1 MKKLLKDIRENNILI
16 DVVDGKLNVFSNNNI
31 DPLLLAAIREHK
43 AELIRFLTDN
53 AGEELTQVIPVA
65 AEQADY
71 PLSSGQRRLWGLS
84 QQQEGSRAYNMPGI
98 YKLTGELNI
107 PAIEASFQ
115 LLVQRHEILRT
126 GFVENSEG
134 SVRQVIHAAA
144 NIPSFIEYYDLTHS
158 GAPTLDALLDELI
171 HTGFLLAEPPLLR
184 AGVYHTAEKEWVF
197 ACVMHHIVSDGR
209 SMVVL
214 INELLQCY
222 QAFVKGETPVLEPL
236 AMQYKD
242 YAVWQEQQINNNSV
256 AADKN
261 YWLEQFS
268 GPLPI
273 LALATDQ
280 PRPQIRTFNGGV
292 ISLMID
298 ADVSRNFKAICKQE
312 GATVYMGIV
321 AAVKTLLYR
330 YTGQTDI
337 ITGSPVVGRQHEE
350 LLSQIGFYVNTLAL
364 RTQLDAKNNFMN
376 LLGAV
381 RQHVLDGF
389 AHQDYP
395 FDELINHLQQ
405 QWDLSRNPLFDVMVV
420 YRDGEFE
427 QLVTKGGAGTLEVLP
442 YPQPASDSSKF
453 DLTFTVAPQEDTF
466 LLEIE
471 YNSDL
476 YVADTVTHMAEH
488 LIGIMRAIALAPA
501 TPLWQLDYLSKSEK
515 ELFISTYNNTL
526 TDYPPTVIPVF
537 EEQVALTPDHIALV
551 FEEKELSYRELN
563 SQANALA
570 DFLKIQPGE
579 RVGIQLERSE
589 WLIISILAVL
599 KSGGAY
605 VPVDASYPADRIEY
619 IIKDSGCKRVIDEA
633 VILEFKEGKYSTS
646 NPLPVG
652 KADDLAYILYTS
664 GSTGTPKGVMIPQK
678 GITRL
683 VKNTNYVS
691 LTEKDILLSTGAVS
705 FDATTFEYW
714 GMLLNGGR
722 LVLCSQDTLL
732 DPVQLSATIAKHRV
746 NMMWFTAGWLNQLV
760 DTDIA
765 IFKGLRTL
773 LAGGDK
779 LSPAHIISLKTHY
792 PELVVINGYGPT
804 ENTTFSLTA
813 RLDDPASGIPLGK
826 PISNSTVY
834 ILDAQQQLVPAG
846 VIGEICVGGDGISL
860 GYLHAPLLTG
870 EKFIADPF
878 RPGSRIFRTG
888 DHGRWNRDGNIEFI
902 GRIDDQ
908 VKVRGYRIELSEIE
922 LALQQYPGLTDVVV
936 TAIASADGDKQ
947 LVAYVVSLQNLEIA
961 ALRAYLSNMLPAYMV
976 PGYYVQLDALPLTS
990 NGKVDRKALPAPDAS
1005 GLATGVEYIAARNQ
1019 TETLL
1024 LSIWEEILGRTG
1036 ISVKDNFFDLGG
1048 HSLKATRLTGQIAK
1062 LFHVKMGLK
1071 EVFTH
1076 PVLENQAGW
1085 IAAAVQTDFAHVP
1098 VAPLMVDYPLS
1109 SAQRRL
1115 WVLGQFEEGSAAYNI
1130 PASCVL
1136 TGALDVAALQR
1147 SFEELVERHEVLR
1160 TVFRENSAGE
1170 VRQLVLAKDSPGY
1183 EIIIHDH
1190 FSGSALVEEQQAVFD
1205 LSNGPLLRASLYY
1218 IQENKWVFSYV
1229 MHHIISD
1236 GWSMGILIREL
1247 MERYQVHASGSSD
1260 GGRAALRI
1268 QYKDYAVWQQEQLA
1282 SAVTQAH
1289 RAYWLD
1295 QFSGRLPVL
1304 DLVGDLPR
1312 PAIKT
1317 YNGGH
1322 VEKVLDASVT
1332 ARLQALLQAQGNT
1345 LFMGLLSAVNALL
1358 YRYTGQEDIVI
1369 GGAVAGREHADVE
1382 DQIGFYVNTLAFR
1395 TRFEGSGS
1403 FNELLKRVKDVTL
1416 RGYEHQAYPFD
1427 ELVEQLDL
1435 PRDLSRSPLFDVML
1449 ILQNNERTVLDGS
1462 FSGIHINIEESAG
1475 GSSKFDLLFNFTEL
1489 TDGLRLRLIYNS
1501 DVFSAVMAGR
1511 LADHFMQLLQAL
1523 VTTPALPVSQLNYM
1537 GSREKTA
1544 LLEAGNI
1551 RLEADRNDLT
1561 IVDLFLASVK
1571 NFPDKTAIIFD
1582 NKSLSYQQLDELSN
1596 QFAHFLKDEH
1606 DVAHGDLVGI
1616 HLSRSEWVLVAIL
1629 GVLKVGAAYVP
1640 IDPEYPKE
1648 RIDFILSD
1656 SQCKVLVA
1664 EQTLAQFIND
1674 QQSYNLTIPEQIY
1687 SLSDLAYVIYTSGS
1701 TGTPKGVMVQH
1712 QSLVSYLYAITGTY
1726 SLNQDDKI
1734 LQLANFAFDASVE
1747 QVFISLLSGATL
1759 VVADKVLGA
1768 ELTNFIA
1775 HHQVTHVHAVPA
1787 LLSQIDFSSLSSLKR
1802 VVSAGDICPASLLD
1816 NIHENISFY
1825 NKYGPTETTV
1835 SATIYKADRNLVSAV
1850 PVGKPVSNS
1859 TVYILDGQQ
1868 QLVPVDVAGE
1878 ICIGGY
1884 GVSMGYLNRPV
1895 LNAEKFIADPFRPGN
1910 LMFRTGD
1917 YGRWNQQGNIELIG
1931 RIDDQV
1937 KVRGHRIELGEIEQA
1952 LQQYPGLS
1960 AVVVTAIPTAD
1971 GDKQLAAYLVST
1983 QMQEVSLLRSFLSE
1997 RLPAYMIP
2005 AYYVHLPALPLTPNG
2020 KVDRKALPAPEVA
2033 GLATGVEYMAPRNRT
2048 ETLLLSVWEEVLGR
2062 TGISVRDNFF
2072 DLGGH
2077 SLKATRLTAQIA
2089 KLFNVKMSLKD
2100 VFTHPVLESQAAW
2113 IATAVQIVYAH
2124 VPPAPVSEDYP
2135 LSSAQRRLW
2144 VLGQFEEGSAAYNIP
2159 GTCVLKGVLDVAA
2172 LQRSFEELVER
2183 HEVLRTVFKEN
2194 SAGEVRQVVLAKDS
2208 PGYEIIIHDHF
2219 SGPAL
2224 TEEQQTA
2231 FDLSNGP
2238 LLRASLY
2245 HMQENEWVFS
2255 YVMHHIISDGWSMG
2269 ILIRE
2274 LMDRY
2279 QVHTGGLSP
2288 DRVPLRV
2295 QYKDYAVWQQHQLE
2309 TTLMQEHQAYWLE
2322 QLRGR
2327 LPVLDLMGDHARP
2340 AVKTYNGGSIDVS
2353 FEPFLTTRLNAL
2365 LRRQGSTLFMGLLSA
2380 VNALLYRYTGQ
2391 DDIIIG
2397 GAVAGREHADLEDQI
2412 GFYVNTLAFRTRFDG
2427 NGSYKD
2433 LLSKVQDVTLK
2444 GYEHQSYPFDTL
2456 VEELDLPRDL
2466 SRNPLFDVMLILQN
2480 NERTVLEGSFSGL
2493 QISSGELNSSSSK
2506 FDLVF
2511 TFAETAEGLHLHLD
2525 YNSDIFNR
2533 DTALRM
2539 ADHFKTLLSA
2549 VVSNP
2554 DLSLNKLN
2562 YIEAAERIQLLEA
2575 FNATTRDY
2583 PATRTLTSLYEEQV
2597 SKTPDRIALE
2607 CVGRSFRYD
2616 ELNRQANRLGH
2627 YLREKRGVSET
2638 ELVGIQLPRDE
2649 RIVVAML
2656 GVLKAGAGCVPVD
2669 PEYPAERIAYMFA
2682 SGGCEVVID
2691 EAFWTTFVHEQ
2702 AAYAD
2707 TDLNITADP
2716 SNLCYIIYTSGSTGQ
2731 PKGCM
2736 LEHRGVINHLYSK
2749 INELSLTA
2757 TDVICHTS
2765 ALHFVGGIWQLWAP
2779 LVTGG
2784 RVILCDKDTLTNMDA
2799 LLATAHASGS
2809 RILEII
2815 PSQLNEYLAQEGSFD
2830 AGAVEILILTGEKLT
2845 PHFVEKCYGS
2855 NEDLTILNTYGQT
2868 ESSDVTTSYIIPRS
2882 SQHDKVLVGK
2892 PIQNTSHYILSANG
2906 ELCGI
2911 GVAGEIFTTGAGTCR
2926 GYINQEELTA
2936 QSFVELPYA
2945 PGKKV
2950 YRTGDLGRWLADG
2963 NIEYIG
2969 RRDEQV
2975 KIRGHRIEPAE
2986 IERVLET
2993 YAGVEKAVVLLDGGQ
3008 LVAFIISHSEDLAAS
3023 ALRAYLASRLPS
3035 PMVPSRYVVLDQL
3048 PLLLNG
3054 KLDRSALLRLGGQ
3067 ELNTADVYVAATNE
3081 TESKLITLWE
3091 QILQR
3096 RPIGIQDNFFDLGG
3110 HSLKA
3115 TRLISQIYRTFEVKI
3130 LLKDIFRLP
3139 VLSDQA
3145 AWIAQSVRTSFTDIP
3160 VIPIQ
3165 ADYPLSS
3172 SQHRLWVLSQQE
3184 AINITF
3190 NISDTC
3196 LFEGELDTDT
3206 LQSSFASLLE
3216 RHEILRTVFI
3226 QNDEGEIRQQ
3236 IKPLSA
3242 LDCKIALYNL
3252 QGEANPA
3259 SAAAKQMQA
3268 SMVQPFNLV
3277 HGPLVYAA
3285 LFQVAANQWIFFYMV
3300 HHIISD
3306 GWSMNILIN
3315 ELLLLYNANVS
3326 GALSPLAPLRIQYK
3340 DYSSW
3345 QQNQLTTGKF
3355 EKHKNYWLQQLRS
3368 PLPVLH
3374 FPYDQPRPA
3383 IITHHGRLVNRR
3395 INAKITEQLNAF
3407 CRKEEGTLFMGLLAA
3422 VNLLLYSYTGQE
3434 DLIVGTPIAGREHH
3448 ALEDQI
3454 GFYIN
3459 TLALRTAIK
3468 GADHFRTYFDHIK
3481 SLTLNAYEYQLY
3493 PFDELVNN
3501 LHIKQDPSRN
3511 VLFDAMLLLQ
3521 NFDKIQEN
3529 GYNMEGVN
3537 IKKYSGGEHVVS
3549 KYDITFYFTE
3559 KGDELDINIEY
3570 NTALFYRDTVE
3581 LIGERL
3587 EKILVAISNHAD
3599 LSIDQL
3605 TGISM
3610 HKDLPLLEKRVTA
3623 DVRINCTEHQKR
3635 IWFIEQF
3642 EKGFLY
3648 ESSPLYHNLPLIVKL
3663 SANPAV
3669 ELLNERIRQV
3679 LAAHPILG
3687 TLIEVENNEP
3697 FQVLKDAPF
3706 DGVEQYRVKEE
3717 QELLDIVNKPFDIK
3731 NGPLF
3736 RFALVS
3742 KEDTSLL
3749 VIVAQS
3755 LIADRASLRILA
3767 DEIMQPGPVV
3777 NDGLKYADYTLW
3789 QNALSDRDLEEY
3801 NFYWKK
3807 KLMHAPVL
3815 LLDTDVRREHIHIY
3829 EAGFCELTLPA
3840 ATTHKVTSSGSPAY
3854 MLLLSAFN
3862 VLLSKYTGS
3871 EDLVIGT
3878 LYENREN
3885 ATRQSIVGP
3894 IANLLT
3900 LRNEVPSNIRFSELL
3915 SQVSTDYA
3923 NSVHAAVVP
3932 FEKVVLSVNPGK
3944 DMSRTA
3950 LFDIMIHYEEGQD
3963 DVIETNYGNGKY
3975 DLNLL
3980 ITHNDGFRLH
3990 LTYNKKYFKH
4000 TTVTRLLQHYAAIVN
4015 CVAGDLDLPIDQ
4027 INYLSEA
4034 EERELLQSDQT
4045 PVSYPHDKT
4054 IVTLFEE
4061 QVARTPDNIA
4071 VVAGEHAVTY
4081 RELNSAANQV
4091 AHYLKSRYNIHR
4103 DDLVGVQLDR
4113 EEWMIIALLGILKAG
4128 GAYVPID
4135 PAYPQERID
4144 YIRNDSQC
4152 RIVID
4157 AAALELFKAEA
4168 EQYPTSNPHA
4178 VNRPEDLAYVI
4189 YTSGT
4194 TGKPKGT
4201 LIEHRNVVRLF
4212 ITDRPLF
4219 EFTPDDVW
4227 TMFHSYCF
4235 DFSVWE
4241 MYGALLFGGK
4251 LVMVPVMVA
4260 KDSQAFVALLQKEQ
4274 VTILNQTPS
4283 SFYNLIKAEA
4293 ESPEKMLG
4301 IRHVIFGGEALSP
4314 GKLASWKERY
4324 PDTKLINM
4332 YGITETTVHVT
4343 YKEIGEE
4350 EIKND
4355 ISNIG
4360 KPIPTLRCYVMDA
4373 QQRLQPVG
4381 IWGEL
4386 YVGGDGLSRGY
4397 LNREELTRQRFIPG
4411 LLAHEDRLYR
4421 SGDRVR
4427 LLENGEMEYGG
4438 RMDQQVKVRGYRVEP
4453 GEIENV
4459 LRKQEGI
4466 TDAIV
4471 ITKKDNHDEV
4481 ALIAYIVNRGLLNV
4495 ALLRQELAVHLPAY
4509 MIPEHFV
4516 QLDHIPLTS
4525 NGKVDRKALPA
4536 PEASEISTGV
4546 EYIAPRNPIETQL
4559 LSVWEEVL
4567 GRTGISVKDNFF
4579 DLGGH
4584 SLKAT
4589 RLTGQIS
4596 KLFNVK
4602 MALKEVF
4609 THPVLESQAIWI
4621 AGAVQTA
4628 FAHVPLAA
4636 FAEDYP
4642 LSSAQRRLW
4651 VLGQFEEGSA
4661 AYNIPGS
4668 CILRGDLNVAALQ
4681 ESFGDLVARH
4691 EILRTVFR
4699 ENADGDVRQ
4708 VVLPVEAIGFRI
4720 DMHEGPEGLK
4730 EEYARPFDL
4739 SNGPLLRASLYHT
4752 KENEWVLS
4760 YVMHHII
4767 SDGWSMGILIRE
4779 LMDRYQVHV
4788 SGLDTTRTPLRVQY
4802 KDYAVWQQHQL
4813 ETTLMQDHRA
4823 YWLEQF
4829 SDRIPVLDLI
4839 GDHARPAVKTYNGG
4853 SIDVSF
4859 EPSLTTRLNALLRRQ
4874 DSTLFMGLLSA
4885 VNALLYRYTGQDDI
4899 IIGGA
4904 VAGREHADLED
4915 QIGFYVNTLAFRTRF
4930 DGNGS
4935 YKDLLSKVQ
4944 DVTLKGYEHQSYPFD
4959 TLVEEL
4965 DLPRDL
4971 SRNPLFDVM
4980 LILQNNEVNTM
4991 KGIGG
4996 LTGLSL
5002 DTFDE
5007 EEGTVS
5013 KFDLVFTFVETAEGL
5028 HLHLDY
5034 NSDIFNRDTALR
5046 MADHFKI
5053 LLSAAVSN
5061 PDLSLNKLNY
5071 IEAAERI
5078 QLLEAFNATTRDYPA
5093 TRTLTSL
5100 YEEQVSKT
5108 PDRIALECVGRS
5120 FRYDELN
5127 RQANRLGHY
5136 LREKRGVSETEL
5148 VGIQLPRDER
5158 IVVAMLGVLKAG
5170 AGCVPVDPEYPAE
5183 RIAYMFASGGCEV
5196 VIDEA
5201 FWTTFVHEQAAY
5213 ADTDLNITADPS
5225 NLCYIIYTSGSTG
5238 QPKGCM
5244 LEHRGVINHLYSKI
5258 NELSLT
5264 ATDVICHTSAL
5275 HFVGGIWQLWA
5286 PLVTGGRVILC
5297 DKDTLTNMDALL
5309 ATAHASGSRILEI
5322 IPSQLNEYLAQ
5333 EGSFDAGAVEILIL
5347 TGEKLTPHFV
5357 EKCYGSNE
5365 DLTILNTYGQTESS
5379 DVTTSYI
5386 IPRSSQHGKVLV
5398 GKPIQNTS
5406 HYILSA
5412 NGELC
5417 GIGVA
5422 GEIFTTGAG
5431 TCRGYINQE
5440 ELTSQSF
5447 VELPY
5452 APGKR
5457 VYRTGD
5463 LGRWL
5468 ADGNIEYIGRRDEQ
5482 VKIRGHRIEPAEI
5495 ERVLE
5500 TYAGVEKA
5508 VVLLDGGQL
5517 VAFIISH
5524 SEDLAAS
5531 ALRAYLASRLPSP
5544 MVPSRYVVL
5553 DQLPLLLNGKLDRS
5567 ALLRLGGQELN
5578 TSDVYVAATNETES
5592 KLITLW
5598 EQILQRQPI
5607 GIQDNFF
5614 DLGGHSLKATR
5625 LISQI
5630 YRTFEV
5636 KILLKDIFRLPVL
5649 SDQAAWIAQSVRTG
5663 FNAIPVVPEQA
5674 DYPLSSSQNRLYVLS
5689 QFEGGNIA
5697 YSISRVYVFEGELDV
5712 SSLQKSFEELLCR
5725 HEILRTVFRENT
5737 AGEVRQ
5743 VVLPVNGFEI
5753 NIHERLGAED
5763 VKDLVQQDLQR
5774 PFDLY
5779 NGPLLRAGLYRTGQR
5794 QWVFSYV
5801 MHHIISDGW
5810 SMGILI
5816 RELMDRYQVHTAGI
5830 KSDRSPLRI
5839 QYKDYAVWQ
5848 QEQSESAAMKEHR
5861 AYWLEQFGDRLPVL
5875 DLVGDHPRPAVKTY
5889 HGASIDKAIDSSLI
5903 TRFDALLRSQGR
5915 SMFMGLLSA
5924 VNALLYR
5931 YTGQEDIIIGG
5942 AVAGREHADLEDQI
5956 GFYVNTLA
5964 FRTRFDGA
5972 GTYKELLEKVGDV
5985 TLKGYEHQSYPFDEL
6000 VEQLN
6005 LSRDL
6010 SRSPLFDV
6018 MLVLQN
6024 MSVDA
6029 QPTIPGKL
6037 QVSPYKEG
6045 ENRLS
6050 IFDLVFTFAETAD
6063 GLHLHLDYNT
6073 DIYHRDTALRMTDHF
6088 INLLAAAVANP
6099 DTAINALAYFDEN
6112 ERYQLLETFNATAC
6126 DYPSTQT
6133 LTALW
6138 EAQVLQTPDHIALEC
6153 GFKRFTYSELN
6164 DQANRLGHYLQQHSF
6179 VGEENLVGIRLAR
6192 DERMVIAMLAVLKTG
6207 AGCVPVD
6214 PEYPAERIAYMF
6226 EEGECRV
6233 IIDESYWA
6241 KFVNEQHAC
6250 TSTNL
6255 VSHHDPSGICYVIYT
6270 SGSTGQPKGCML
6282 EHRGVINH
6290 LYSKI
6295 NHLSLTA
6302 TDVICHTSAL
6312 HFVGGIWQ
6320 LWAPLIT
6327 GGRVVLCDKDTL
6339 TNMEELLS
6347 TAQAN
6352 ACRILEII
6360 PSQLNEHLSNEG
6372 TLDAGTL
6379 EILILTGEKLSPH
6392 FVERCYGSN
6401 EGLTIMNTYGQ
6412 TESSDVTTSY
6422 IIPRN
6427 SQHDKVLVG
6436 KPIQNMSHYILSAN
6450 GDLCGIGV
6458 VGEIYTTGAG
6468 TCRGYINQETLTA
6481 GSFVQLPFAPGKRVY
6496 RTGDLGRWLQD
6507 GNIEYIGRRDEQ
6519 VKIRGHRIEPA
6530 EIERVLENY
6539 EGIDNAVVLLDAGHT
6554 QLVAYLVIEK
6564 ERAAYT
6570 EELVAQDLRA
6580 YLAARLPAP
6589 MIPSKYVILGQ
6600 LPLLLNGKLDKAALS
6615 RAGGQELNSAEVYE
6629 PANNETEARLVAL
6642 WEQVLQRHPIGIKD
6656 NFFDLGGHSLKATV
6670 MLNKLKVEFK
6680 MKVSLQE
6687 FFMSPQIKS
6696 LSELIQRK
6704 IWLENSREM
6713 TSTTDETR
6721 VTIKL

>member
-144 NIPSFIEYYDLTHS
+144 NIPSFIEYYDLTRT
-158 GAPTLDALLDELI
+158 GAPTLDVLLDELI
-171 HTGFLLAEPPLLR
+171 HTDFLLAEPPLLR
-184 AGVYHTAEKEWVF
+184 AGIYRTAEKEWVF
-197 ACVMHHIVSDGR
+197 GCVMHHIVSDGR

-222 QAFVKGETPVLEPL
+222 QALVKEEKPVLEPL
-236 AMQYKD
+236 AVQYKD
-242 YAVWQEQQINNNSV
+242 YAVWQEQQISNNAV
-256 AADKN
+256 AADKD
-261 YWLEQFS
+261 YWMEQFS
-268 GPLPI
+268 GTLPI

-280 PRPQIRTFNGGV
+280 PRPLIRTFNGGV
-292 ISLMID
+292 VSLKID
-298 ADVSRNFKAICKQE
+298 ADVSRDFKEVCKQA
-312 GATVYMGIV
+312 GATVYMGLV
-321 AAVKTLLYR
+321 AVVKTLLYR
-330 YTGQTDI
+330 YTGQSDI
-337 ITGSPVVGRQHEE
+337 ITGSPVAGRRHEE

-364 RTQLDAKNNFMN
+364 RTQLDAKNNFMD

-381 RQHVLDGF
+381 RQNVLDGF

-395 FDELINHLQQ
+395 FDELINNLHQ

-427 QLVTKGGAGTLEVLP
+427 QLVSKGGAGTLAVSP

-453 DLTFTVAPQEDTF
+453 DLTFTIAPHEDTF

-471 YNSDL
+471 YNSDI
-476 YVADTVTHMAEH
+476 YFADTITHMAQH
-488 LIGIMRAIALAPA
+488 LIGLMRAIALAPA
-501 TPLWQLDYLSKSEK
+501 TPLWQLDYLSESEK
-515 ELFISTYNNTL
+515 KLFISTYNNTR
-526 TDYPPTVIPVF
+526 TDYPPAVIPVF
-537 EEQVALTPDHIALV
+537 EEQVAATPDHIALV
-551 FEEKELSYRELN
+551 FEERELSYRELN

-570 DFLKIQPGE
+570 DYLKIQPGD

-605 VPVDASYPADRIEY
+605 VPVDASYPADRIDY
-619 IIKDSGCKRVIDEA
+619 IIADSGCKRVIDET
-633 VILEFKEGKYSTS
+633 VILKFKEGKYSTA

-664 GSTGTPKGVMIPQK
+664 GSTGKPKGVMIPQK

-683 VKNTNYVS
+683 VKNTNYVT
-691 LTEKDILLSTGAVS
+691 LTEQDTLLSTGAIS

-722 LVLCSQDTLL
+722 LVLCPQDTLL
-732 DPVQLSATIAKHRV
+732 DPVQLAATIAKHRV
-746 NMMWFTAGWLNQLV
+746 NIMWFTAGWLNQLV
-760 DTDIA
+760 DTDITL
-765 IFKGLRTL
+765 FKGLRTL

-779 LSPAHIISLKTHY
+779 LSPAHIISLKAHY
-792 PELVVINGYGPT
+792 PEMVIINGYGPT
-804 ENTTFSLTA
+804 ENTTFSLA
-813 RLDDPASGIPLGK
+813 AHLDDPASGIPLGK

-834 ILDAQQQLVPAG
+834 VLDAQQQLVPAG
-846 VIGEICVGGDGISL
+846 VIGEICVGGDGGSL
-860 GYLHAPLLTG
+860 GYLNAPLLTG

-947 LVAYVVSLQNLEIA
+947 LVAYVVSNQNLEIA
-961 ALRAYLSNMLPAYMV
+961 ALRAYLGNLLPAYMV

-1024 LSIWEEILGRTG
+1024 ISVWEEVLGRTG

-1048 HSLKATRLTGQIAK
+1048 HSLKATRLIGQIAK
-1062 LFHVKMGLK
+1062 HFNVKMALK

-1076 PVLENQAGW
+1076 PVLEDQASW

-1098 VAPLMVDYPLS
+1098 VAPLMEDYPLS

-1115 WVLGQFEEGSAAYNI
+1115 WVLGQFEEGSAAYTI

-1136 TGALDVAALQR
+1136 RGELDVRALRQ
-1147 SFEELVERHEVLR
+1147 SFDDLVARHEILR
-1160 TVFRENSAGE
+1160 TVFRENAAGE
-1170 VRQLVLAKDSPGY
+1170 VRQIVLPVGTINIDDVLTPAD
-1183 EIIIHDH
+1183 
-1190 FSGSALVEEQQAVFD
+1190 AQVFD
-1205 LSNGPLLRASLYY
+1205 LYNGPLLRASLHR
-1218 IQENKWVFSYV
+1218 INELEWRFSYV

-1247 MERYQVHASGSSD
+1247 MERYHVHVTGSSD
-1260 GGRAALRI
+1260 KDRAALRI
-1268 QYKDYAVWQQEQLA
+1268 QYKDYAVWQQEQLD
-1282 SAVTQAH
+1282 SAVMQAH

-1295 QFSGRLPVL
+1295 QFSGHLPVL
-1304 DLVGDLPR
+1304 DLVGDQPR

-1322 VEKVLDASVT
+1322 IDKVLDASVT
-1332 ARLQALLQAQGNT
+1332 ERLHALLQGQGST

-1358 YRYTGQEDIVI
+1358 YRYTGQEDIII
-1369 GGAVAGREHADVE
+1369 GGAVAGREHADLE

-1395 TRFEGSGS
+1395 TRFEGRGS
-1403 FNELLKRVKDVTL
+1403 FIELLEKVNDVTL

-1489 TDGLRLRLIYNS
+1489 TEGLRLRLIYNS
-1501 DVFSAVMAGR
+1501 DVFSAVMAAH

-1523 VTTPALPVSQLNYM
+1523 VAAPAVPIQQLNYI
-1537 GSREKTA
+1537 GSRERTA

-1551 RLEADRNDLT
+1551 RLEANRNDLT
-1561 IVDLFLASVK
+1561 IVDLFLASVE
-1571 NFPDKTAIIFD
+1571 NSPAKTAIVFD
-1582 NKSLSYQQLDELSN
+1582 NKSLSYQQLNELSD
-1596 QFAHFLKDEH
+1596 QFAHFLKEEH
-1606 DVAHGDLVGI
+1606 GVVHGDLVGI
-1616 HLSRSEWVLVAIL
+1616 HLSRSEWVVVAIL
-1629 GVLKVGAAYVP
+1629 GVLKAGAAYVP
-1640 IDPEYPKE
+1640 IDPEYPQD
-1648 RIDFILSD
+1648 RIHFIVSD
-1656 SQCKVLVA
+1656 SQCKALVA
-1664 EQTLAQFIND
+1664 EQELKQFITD
-1674 QQSYNLTIPEQIY
+1674 QQRYNLTIPEQIY

-1712 QSLVSYLYAITGTY
+1712 QSLVSYLQAISATY
-1726 SLNQDDKI
+1726 SLHQEDKI

-1747 QVFISLLSGATL
+1747 QIFISLLSGATL
-1759 VVADKVLGA
+1759 VIADKVLGA
-1768 ELTNFIA
+1768 ELTDFIA
-1775 HHQVTHVHAVPA
+1775 QHQITHVHAVPA
-1787 LLSQIDFSSLSSLKR
+1787 LLSQIDFSALSTLKR

-1816 NIHENISFY
+1816 TIHENVSFF

-1835 SATIYKADRNLVSAV
+1835 SATIYEADGSLVSTV

-1868 QLVPVDVAGE
+1868 QLVPVGVAGE

-1884 GVSMGYLNRPV
+1884 GVSMGYLNRPA
-1895 LNAEKFIADPFRPGN
+1895 LTAEKFMADPFRPGY

-1917 YGRWNQQGNIELIG
+1917 YGRWNQEGNIEFIG

-1960 AVVVTAIPTAD
+1960 AVVVTALPAAD
-1971 GDKQLAAYLVST
+1971 GDKQLVAYLVST
-1983 QMQEVSLLRSFLSE
+1983 QPPEVSSLRSYLSE

-2005 AYYVHLPALPLTPNG
+2005 AYYVQLSALPLTPNG
-2020 KVDRKALPAPEVA
+2020 KVDRKGLPAPEVA
-2033 GLATGVEYMAPRNRT
+2033 GLATGVEYIAPRNQT
-2048 ETLLLSVWEEVLGR
+2048 ENLLLSVWEEVLGR

-2077 SLKATRLTAQIA
+2077 SLKATRLTAQVA
-2089 KLFNVKMSLKD
+2089 KLFSVKMSLKD
-2100 VFTHPVLESQAAW
+2100 VFTHPVLESQASW
-2113 IATAVQIVYAH
+2113 IGAAVQTAFAH
-2124 VPPAPVSEDYP
+2124 VPLAPVSDDYP

-2159 GTCVLKGVLDVAA
+2159 GTCVLKGALDVAA
-2172 LQRSFEELVER
+2172 LQRSFVELIQR
-2183 HEVLRTVFKEN
+2183 HEVLRTVFREN
-2194 SAGEVRQVVLAKDS
+2194 TAGEVRQVVLAKDT
-2208 PGYEIIIHDHF
+2208 PGYEIIIHDSF
-2219 SGPAL
+2219 SRSAL
-2224 TEEQQTA
+2224 AGEQKAA
-2231 FDLSNGP
+2231 FDLSRGP

-2245 HMQENEWVFS
+2245 YIQENEWVFS

-2279 QVHTGGLSP
+2279 QVHTGGLST
-2288 DRVPLRV
+2288 DRAPLRV
-2295 QYKDYAVWQQHQLE
+2295 QYKDYAVWQQNQLE
-2309 TTLMQEHQAYWLE
+2309 TTFMKEHQAYWLE
-2322 QLRGR
+2322 QLGGR

-2340 AVKTYNGGSIDVS
+2340 AVKTYNGGSVDVL
-2353 FEPFLTTRLNAL
+2353 FEASLTTRLNAL
-2365 LRRQGSTLFMGLLSA
+2365 LRRQDSTLFMGLLSA

-2427 NGSYKD
+2427 EGSYKD
-2433 LLSKVQDVTLK
+2433 LLSMVQDVTLK

-2480 NERTVLEGSFSGL
+2480 NERTVLDGSFAGL
-2493 QISSGELNSSSSK
+2493 QISSEEWSGSSSK

-2511 TFAETAEGLHLHLD
+2511 TFVETGDGLRLHLD

-2539 ADHFKTLLSA
+2539 ADHFRTLLGA
-2549 VVSNP
+2549 AVSNP
-2554 DLSLNKLN
+2554 DISLNKLN
-2562 YIEAAERIQLLEA
+2562 YIEDAERVRLLES

-2583 PATRTLTSLYEEQV
+2583 PSSHTLTALWEEQV
-2597 SKTPDRIALE
+2597 SKTPDSVALE
-2607 CVGRSFRYD
+2607 CVGRSFTYD
-2616 ELNRQANRLGH
+2616 ELNSQANRLGN
-2627 YLREKRGVSET
+2627 YLREKYGLSET

-2669 PEYPAERIAYMFA
+2669 PEYPAERIAYMFEA
-2682 SGGCEVVID
+2682 GQCKVVID
-2691 EAFWTTFVHEQ
+2691 EAFWTSFVQEQ
-2702 AAYAD
+2702 AAYTA
-2707 TDLNITADP
+2707 TDLMIAADP
-2716 SNLCYIIYTSGSTGQ
+2716 SALCYIIYTSGSTGQ

-2749 INELSLTA
+2749 INDLSLTSA
-2757 TDVICHTS
+2757 DVICHTS

-2784 RVILCDKDTLTNMDA
+2784 RVVLCDKDTLTNMDA

-2830 AGAVEILILTGEKLT
+2830 AGAIEILILTGEKLT

-2855 NEDLTILNTYGQT
+2855 NEGLTIMNTYGQT
-2868 ESSDVTTSYIIPRS
+2868 ESSDVTTSYIIPRD

-2892 PIQNTSHYILSANG
+2892 PIQNMSHYILSSDG

-2911 GVAGEIFTTGAGTCR
+2911 GVVGEIFTTGAGTCR
-2926 GYINQEELTA
+2926 GYINQEGLTA
-2936 QSFVELPYA
+2936 KSFVQLPYA
-2945 PGKKV
+2945 PGKRV

-3008 LVAFIISHSEDLAAS
+3008 LVAYIISHSDDLSAS
-3023 ALRAYLASRLPS
+3023 ALRAYLASRLPL

-3054 KLDRSALLRLGGQ
+3054 KLDKAALLRLGGQ
-3067 ELNTADVYVAATNE
+3067 ELDTADVYEAPTNE
-3081 TESKLITLWE
+3081 TESKLIALWE

-3096 RPIGIQDNFFDLGG
+3096 QPIGIKDNFFDLGG

-3115 TRLISQIYRTFEVKI
+3115 TRLISQIYKTFEVKV

-3145 AWIAQSVRTSFTDIP
+3145 AWIAKSVHTSFTEIP
-3160 VIPIQ
+3160 VIPAQ
-3165 ADYPLSS
+3165 TDYTLSS

-3184 AINITF
+3184 TINITF

-3196 LFEGELDTDT
+3196 LFEGNLDTDI

-3226 QNDEGEIRQQ
+3226 QNDDGEIRQQ

-3242 LDCKIALYNL
+3242 LDCKITLYNL
-3252 QGEANPA
+3252 QDEASPA
-3259 SAAAKQMQA
+3259 SAAAVLMQE
-3268 SMVQPFNLV
+3268 SMVRPFNLV

-3315 ELLLLYNANVS
+3315 ELLLLYNANVK
-3326 GALSPLAPLRIQYK
+3326 GEASPLVPLRIQYK

-3345 QQNQLTTGKF
+3345 QQNQLITGKF

-3383 IITHHGRLVNRR
+3383 VITHHGRLVNRR
-3395 INAKITEQLNAF
+3395 INAEITERLNTF
-3407 CRKEEGTLFMGLLAA
+3407 CKKEEGTLFMGLLAA

-3434 DLIVGTPIAGREHH
+3434 DLIVGTPIAGREHQD
-3448 ALEDQI
+3448 LEDQI

-3468 GADHFRTYFDHIK
+3468 GSDHFHTYFDHIK
-3481 SLTLNAYEYQLY
+3481 SLTLDAYEYQLY

-3570 NTALFYRDTVE
+3570 NTTLFYRDTVE

-3587 EKILVAISNHAD
+3587 EKILVAISNHSD
-3599 LSIDQL
+3599 LTIDQL

-3610 HKDLPLLEKRVTA
+3610 HKDLPVLKRRETA
-3623 DVRINCTEHQKR
+3623 DARINCTEHQKR

-3663 SANPAV
+3663 PASPDV
-3669 ELLNERIRQV
+3669 ELLNKQIRHV
-3679 LAAHPILG
+3679 LAAHPVLG

-3697 FQVLKDAPF
+3697 FQVLNDTLF
-3706 DGVEQYRVKEE
+3706 EGVEQYQVKEDN
-3717 QELLDIVNKPFDIK
+3717 ELLDIINKPFDIK

-3742 KEDTSLL
+3742 KEEGTSLF

-3755 LIADRASLRILA
+3755 LIADRASLRMLA
-3767 DEIMQPGPVV
+3767 DEIMQQAPVV
-3777 NDGLKYADYTLW
+3777 NDGLQYADYTLW
-3789 QNALSDRDLEEY
+3789 QNVLTDRDLEEY

-3807 KLMHAPVL
+3807 KLLHAPVL

-3829 EAGFCELTLPA
+3829 EAGFCELTLA
-3840 ATTHKVTSSGSPAY
+3840 ADTSRKVTSSGSPAY

-3871 EDLVIGT
+3871 EDIVIGT
-3878 LYENREN
+3878 LYENREH
-3885 ATRQSIVGP
+3885 AALQSIVGP

-3915 SQVSTDYA
+3915 SQVSTDYT

-3963 DVIETNYGNGKY
+3963 NVIETNYGNGKY

-4015 CVAGDLDLPIDQ
+4015 CVADDLDLPIDQ

-4034 EERELLQSDQT
+4034 EENELLQLDQA

-4071 VVAGEHAVTY
+4071 VIAGERSVNY
-4081 RELNSAANQV
+4081 RELNSLANQL
-4091 AHYLKSRYNIHR
+4091 AHYLKSKYNIRR
-4103 DDLVGVQLDR
+4103 DDLIGVQLDR
-4113 EEWMIIALLGILKAG
+4113 DEWMIIALLGILKAG

-4157 AAALELFKAEA
+4157 AAELELFNAEA
-4168 EQYPTSNPHA
+4168 VQYQTSNPHA
-4178 VNRPEDLAYVI
+4178 VNRPGDLAYVI

-4219 EFTPDDVW
+4219 KFTSDDVW

-4260 KDSQAFVALLQKEQ
+4260 KDAHAFVTLLQKEQ

-4293 ESPEKMLG
+4293 EVPGRMLR

-4360 KPIPTLRCYVMDA
+4360 KPIPTLRGYVLDA

-4466 TDAIV
+4466 SDAIV
-4471 ITKKDNHDEV
+4471 ITKKDSHDEV
-4481 ALIAYIVNRGLLNV
+4481 ALIAYIVSRGLLNV
-4495 ALLRQELAVHLPAY
+4495 AVLRQELAVHLPAY
-4509 MIPEHFV
+4509 MIPEHFI

-4525 NGKVDRKALPA
+4525 NGKVDRKALPD
-4536 PEASEISTGV
+4536 PEAAELSTGV
-4546 EYIAPRNPIETQL
+4546 EYIAPRNPIESQL

-4609 THPVLESQAIWI
+4609 THPVLESQATWI

-4628 FAHVPLAA
+4628 FAHVPVAA
-4636 FAEDYP
+4636 IAEDYP

-4668 CILRGDLNVAALQ
+4668 CVLKGDLDLIALQ
-4681 ESFGDLVARH
+4681 QSFRELIARH

-4708 VVLPVEAIGFRI
+4708 VVLPVDAIGFKI
-4720 DMHEGPEGLK
+4720 EIHEGLEGFK
-4730 EEYARPFDL
+4730 EEYIRPFDL
-4739 SNGPLLRASLYHT
+4739 SSGPLLRASLYHT

-4767 SDGWSMGILIRE
+4767 SDGWSLGILIRE
-4779 LMDRYQVHV
+4779 LMDRYQIHV
-4788 SGLDTTRTPLRVQY
+4788 SGIDISRTPLRVQY
-4802 KDYAVWQQHQL
+4802 KDYAVWQQEQSGSDAMK
-4813 ETTLMQDHRA
+4813 EHRA

-4829 SDRIPVLDLI
+4829 GDRLPVLDLP
-4839 GDHARPAVKTYNGG
+4839 GDHARPALKTYNGG
-4853 SIDVSF
+4853 SVDVLF
-4859 EPSLTTRLNALLRRQ
+4859 EASLTTRLNALLRRQ

-4930 DGNGS
+4930 DGAGS

-4980 LILQNNEVNTM
+4980 LILQNNEVNTI
-4991 KGIGG
+4991 KGIGE

-5002 DTFDE
+5002 EAYDE
-5007 EEGTVS
+5007 EEGSVS
-5013 KFDLVFTFVETAEGL
+5013 KFDLVFTFVETGDGL
-5028 HLHLDY
+5028 RLHLDY

-5046 MADHFKI
+5046 MADHFRT
-5053 LLSAAVSN
+5053 LLGAAVSN
-5061 PDLSLNKLNY
+5061 PDISLNKLNY
-5071 IEAAERI
+5071 IEDAERVR
-5078 QLLEAFNATTRDYPA
+5078 LLESFNATTRDYPSSH
-5093 TRTLTSL
+5093 TLTAL
-5100 YEEQVSKT
+5100 WEEQVSKT
-5108 PDRIALECVGRS
+5108 PDSVALECVGRS
-5120 FRYDELN
+5120 FTYDELN
-5127 RQANRLGHY
+5127 SQANRLGNY
-5136 LREKRGVSETEL
+5136 LREKYGLSETEL

-5183 RIAYMFASGGCEV
+5183 RIAYMFEAGQCKV

-5201 FWTTFVHEQAAY
+5201 FWTSFVQEQAAY
-5213 ADTDLNITADPS
+5213 TATDLMIAADPS
-5225 NLCYIIYTSGSTG
+5225 ALCYIIYTSGSTG

-5258 NELSLT
+5258 NDLSLT
-5264 ATDVICHTSAL
+5264 SADVICHTSAL

-5286 PLVTGGRVILC
+5286 PLVTGGRVVLC

-5333 EGSFDAGAVEILIL
+5333 EGSFDAGAIEILIL

-5365 DLTILNTYGQTESS
+5365 GLTIMNTYGQTESS

-5386 IPRSSQHGKVLV
+5386 IPRDSQHDKVLV
-5398 GKPIQNTS
+5398 GKPIQNMS
-5406 HYILSA
+5406 HYILSSD
-5412 NGELC
+5412 GELC
-5417 GIGVA
+5417 GIGVV

-5440 ELTSQSF
+5440 GLTAKSF
-5447 VELPY
+5447 VQLPY

-5517 VAFIISH
+5517 VAYIISH
-5524 SEDLAAS
+5524 SDDLSAS

-5553 DQLPLLLNGKLDRS
+5553 DQLPLLLNGKLDKA
-5567 ALLRLGGQELN
+5567 ALLRLGGQELD
-5578 TSDVYVAATNETES
+5578 TADVYEAPTNETES
-5592 KLITLW
+5592 KLIALW

-5607 GIQDNFF
+5607 GIKDNFF

-5630 YRTFEV
+5630 YKTFEV

-5649 SDQAAWIAQSVRTG
+5649 SDQAAWIAASVRTS
-5663 FNAIPVVPEQA
+5663 FNAIPVIPEQA
-5674 DYPLSSSQNRLYVLS
+5674 DYPLSSSQNRLYILS

-5697 YSISRVYVFEGELDV
+5697 YSISRVYLFEGDLDV
-5712 SSLQKSFEELLCR
+5712 SSLQKSFEELLSR

-5743 VVLPVNGFEI
+5743 VVLPVNGFKI
-5753 NIHERLGAED
+5753 YIHEQLEAED

-5779 NGPLLRAGLYRTGQR
+5779 KGPLLRASLYRTSES

-5816 RELMDRYQVHTAGI
+5816 RELIDRYHVHTSGI

-5839 QYKDYAVWQ
+5839 QYKDYAAWQ
-5848 QEQSESAAMKEHR
+5848 QEQSESAIMQEHR

-5875 DLVGDHPRPAVKTY
+5875 DLIGDHPRPAIKTY
-5889 HGASIDKAIDSSLI
+5889 NGASIDRAIDPSLVA
-5903 TRFDALLRSQGR
+5903 RFDALLRGQGR
-5915 SMFMGLLSA
+5915 TMFMGLLSA

-5964 FRTRFDGA
+5964 FRTRFNGT
-5972 GTYKELLEKVGDV
+5972 GTYKELLEKVSDV

-6024 MSVDA
+6024 TSVDEQA
-6029 QPTIPGKL
+6029 PIPGKL

-6050 IFDLVFTFAETAD
+6050 IFDLVFTFAETAE

-6088 INLLAAAVANP
+6088 TTLLAAAVANP
-6099 DTAINALAYFDEN
+6099 DTAINALAYFDER
-6112 ERYQLLETFNATAC
+6112 ERHQLLKTFNATAR
-6126 DYPSTQT
+6126 DYPSSQT
-6133 LTALW
+6133 LTELW
-6138 EAQVLQTPDHIALEC
+6138 ETQVLQTPDQIALEC
-6153 GFKRFTYSELN
+6153 GPKRFTYSELN
-6164 DQANRLGHYLQQHSF
+6164 EQANRLGHYLQQHAVVS
-6179 VGEENLVGIRLAR
+6179 GEDLVGIRLTR
-6192 DERMVIAMLAVLKTG
+6192 DERIVIAMLAILKTG
-6207 AGCVPVD
+6207 AGCLPVD
-6214 PEYPAERIAYMF
+6214 PEYPADRIDYMF
-6226 EEGECRV
+6226 EEGKCKV
-6233 IIDESYWA
+6233 VIDEPFWA
-6241 KFVNEQHAC
+6241 SFVNEQHAYAV
-6250 TSTNL
+6250 TNL
-6255 VSHHDPSGICYVIYT
+6255 VAHHDPSCLCYVIYT

-6295 NHLSLTA
+6295 NDLSLTA

-6327 GGRVVLCDKDTL
+6327 GGRVILCDKDTL

-6372 TLDAGTL
+6372 TLDAGAL

-6436 KPIQNMSHYILSAN
+6436 KPIQNMSHYILSAY

-6468 TCRGYINQETLTA
+6468 TCRGYINQEELTT

-6496 RTGDLGRWLQD
+6496 RTGDLGRWLPD

-6539 EGIDNAVVLLDAGHT
+6539 EGIDKAVVMLDAGRT

-6589 MIPSKYVILGQ
+6589 MIPSQYVILGQ

-6629 PANNETEARLVAL
+6629 PAGNETETRLVAL

-6680 MKVSLQE
+6680 IKVSLQE

-6713 TSTTDETR
+6713 ASTTDEAR